1 MTINVTDENYAG
13 FIESGTVLLDIKA
26 EWCGPC
32 KQISPIVEELSNEY
46 DDVKI
51 GKMDAD
57 INKETLN
64 LLGIRSIPTLIVF
77 KDGQIME
84 RHTGMIQKSQL
95 KSLIDKH
102 IN

>member
-1 MTINVTDENYAG
+1 MTTKVTDENYAG
-13 FIESGTVLLDIKA
+13 FIENGTVLLDIKA

-32 KQISPIVEELSNEY
+32 RQISPIVEELSNEY
-46 DDVKI
+46 EGVKI

-57 INKETLN
+57 ENKETMSI
-64 LLGIRSIPTLIVF
+64 LGIRSIPTLIVF

-84 RHTGMIQKSQL
+84 RHTGMIQKPQL

-102 IN
+102 LN